1 MYTPVAIHHRS
12 FRYNNIRLKQIKSN
26 MNADFKWMTLHD
38 AVSTIISTGG
48 HGHKVNQSIFS
59 TFSAT
64 CYYYGESLSEELG
77 ADAPPLG
84 LVHTAFGGSMIEQ
97 WLKEDTVKSCKNA
110 SNYTAVGGGE
120 WWQARRPIMSE
131 NRATE
136 GKRIEAFYLD
146 PYTFRRTHL
155 GEWVTRSPGSE
166 SKPAP
171 SDYYDVLEAYYG
183 LSQSFDAHA
192 LGQGQADIS
201 PAEIDQLRSLGYI
214 E

>member
-26 MNADFKWMTLHD
+26 MNADFKWTTLHA
-38 AVSTIISTGG
+38 AVSTIITTGG

-120 WWQARRPIMSE
+120 WWQARVLPFSQMTLKGWLWYQGMVK
-131 NRATE
+131 NRIPNLNPALCGTHTHTHTHTHTACVILHASKVL
-136 GKRIEAFYLD
+136 GPKRC
-146 PYTFRRTHL
+146 T
-155 GEWVTRSPGSE
+155 
-166 SKPAP
+166 
-171 SDYYDVLEAYYG
+171 
-183 LSQSFDAHA
+183 
-192 LGQGQADIS
+192 
-201 PAEIDQLRSLGYI
+201 
-214 E
+214 

>member
-1 MYTPVAIHHRS
+1 VWLMADHGEYLGEDEMWHHDPWFPPEDPVLRIPLAVVQRGQIPPQ
-12 FRYNNIRLKQIKSN
+12 RLWEPAQLL
-26 MNADFKWMTLHD
+26 DVGDT
-38 AVSTIISTGG
+38 T
-48 HGHKVNQSIFS
+48 
-59 TFSAT
+59 
-64 CYYYGESLSEELG
+64 
-77 ADAPPLG
+77 LG
-84 LVHTAFGGSMIEQ
+84 LLDQPEGVLPWSLGRDLAPLFQ
-97 WLKEDTVKSCKNA
+97 
-110 SNYTAVGGGE
+110 GE
-120 WWQARRPIMSE
+120 WWRARRPIMSE

-155 GEWVTRSPGSE
+155 GEWVTRLPGSE
-166 SKPAP
+166 GKPAP

>member
-97 WLKEDTVKSCKNA
+97 WLKEDTVKS
-110 SNYTAVGGGE
+110 
-120 WWQARRPIMSE
+120 
-131 NRATE
+131 
-136 GKRIEAFYLD
+136 
-146 PYTFRRTHL
+146 
-155 GEWVTRSPGSE
+155 
-166 SKPAP
+166 
-171 SDYYDVLEAYYG
+171 
-183 LSQSFDAHA
+183 
-192 LGQGQADIS
+192 
-201 PAEIDQLRSLGYI
+201 
-214 E
+214 